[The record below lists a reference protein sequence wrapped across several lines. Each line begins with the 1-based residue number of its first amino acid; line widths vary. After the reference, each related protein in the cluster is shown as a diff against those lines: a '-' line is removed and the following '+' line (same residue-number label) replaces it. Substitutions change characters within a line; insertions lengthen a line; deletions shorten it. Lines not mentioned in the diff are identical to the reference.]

1 MALSTTAIPVNRA
14 TSNIVL
20 PKPLLDDIWGPAQ
33 EESVFMRLAQRM
45 EMPGSG
51 VQVQMIASD
60 ATAAWTT
67 ESTEKYVS
75 NATFSNKTIVPF
87 KLTVI
92 EMMSKELVRD
102 LPRLYDE
109 LVRRLPNA
117 IAKKFDETIAYGVA
131 PGTGFDVLTSATAC
145 NIAATTSAGVTTS
158 VYDYLVNAYTTVG
171 NAGFQLDGWAFAP
184 QAMGTLL
191 GAVDGNGRPLLID
204 SANTDG
210 GIGRIFGADVYQS
223 RHVYKAGA
231 AGTGGAA
238 DTPNLVG
245 FAGDWTQAYYGIV
258 DGIHVD
264 ISEEATINDGTNQV
278 NLWQRNMAAV
288 RVEAEVAFAVR
299 SSSAFVRLTTPYS
312 A

>member
-1 MALSTTAIPVNRA
+1 MALSTTQIPVHRG

-20 PKPLLDDIWGPAQ
+20 PKPLADEIWGPVQ

-60 ATAAWTT
+60 AAAAWTT

-75 NATFSNKTIVPF
+75 NATFSNKTIVPY

-92 EMMSKELVRD
+92 EMFSKELIRD
-102 LPRLYDE
+102 LPNLYAE
-109 LVRRLPNA
+109 LVRRLPGA
-117 IAKKFDETIAYGVA
+117 IAKKFDETIAYGVT
-131 PGTGFDVLTSATAC
+131 PGTGFDVLTSVTAC
-145 NIAATTSAGVTTS
+145 NIAATTANNVTTS

-171 NAGFQLDGWAFAP
+171 NAGFQVDGFAIAP

-204 SANTDG
+204 SVNTEG

-223 RHVYKAGA
+223 RNVYKAGSA
-231 AGTGGAA
+231 ATQSAA
-238 DTPNLVG
+238 AVPNLVG

-258 DGIHVD
+258 DGINVS
-264 ISEEATINDGTNQV
+264 ISEEATINDGTNSV

-299 SSSAFVRLTTPYS
+299 SASAFVRLTTPY

>member
-1 MALSTTAIPVNRA
+1 MALSTTPINVNRS
-14 TSNIVL
+14 TSNIIL
-20 PKPLLDDIWGPAQ
+20 PKPLADEIWGPAQ

-92 EMMSKELVRD
+92 EMVSKELIRD
-102 LPRLYDE
+102 LPRLYSE

-117 IAKKFDETIAYGVA
+117 IAKKFDETIAYGVT

-145 NIAATTSAGVTTS
+145 NIAATTASGVTTT

-171 NAGFQLDGWAFAP
+171 NAGHQVNGWAVAP

-191 GAVDGNGRPLLID
+191 GAVDKNGRPLLID
-204 SANTDG
+204 SVMADSR
-210 GIGRIFGADVYQS
+210 IGRIFGADVIQS
-223 RHVYKAGA
+223 RHVYKAGSA
-231 AGTGGAA
+231 ATQSAA
-238 DTPNLVG
+238 AVPNLVG

-258 DGIHVD
+258 DGINVA

-299 SSSAFVRLTTPYS
+299 DANAFVRLTTPYS